1 VIRRLLADRLTA
13 ASLSVVVLLL
23 AIGLF
28 MPFDSHINPL
38 LQDLDQRLAGPTA
51 GHLLGTDP
59 LGRDLV
65 ARMVYGARISEEA
78 VAIALLTALLVG
90 LVPGLLAGYL
100 GGWIDVV
107 ISRCTDGLV
116 SFPPLVLAIAIVG
129 SFGAGLRNAM
139 IAVGI
144 VLAPLLIRVVR
155 ASVLVVRDEAFVE
168 AARVTG
174 ATNARILVRHIF
186 PNVVSN
192 VIVQLTNMAAFAL
205 LAEAGLSFLGLGV
218 QAPDASWG
226 SLLREAARYSS
237 VAPALFIPPGVVIT
251 LAVLSLNLFG
261 DGLRQAIGAPLR
273 IEHDL

>member
-1 VIRRLLADRLTA
+1 MVRRLLADPLAT
-13 ASLSVVVLLL
+13 ASLAVVLFLL
-23 AIGLF
+23 AVGIFVPLLGHL
-28 MPFDSHINPL
+28 NPL
-38 LQDLDQRLAGPTA
+38 AQDLDHRLAGPSA

-59 LGRDLV
+59 LGRDLL
-65 ARMVYGARISEEA
+65 ARLVYGARISQQA
-78 VAIALLTALLVG
+78 VAIALLTALVVG

-100 GGWIDVV
+100 GGWVDVV
-107 ISRCTDGLV
+107 VSRCTDGLV
-116 SFPPLVLAIAIVG
+116 SFPPLILAIAIVG

-139 IAVGI
+139 IAIGI
-144 VLAPLLIRVVR
+144 VLSPLLIRVVR

-174 ATNARILVRHIF
+174 ASDTRILVRHIF

-192 VIVQLTNMAAFAL
+192 VIVQLSNMAAFAL

-261 DGLRQAIGAPLR
+261 DGLRRAIGAPIGMDDEL
-273 IEHDL
+273 